1 MRTIILPASIPFIF
15 AGIRI
20 GFSSAWVGC
29 IVAEMTAAITGVGG
43 LLLESASRFKTADV
57 FVAIFGI
64 MVVAVTIQWLMS
76 RLETR
81 LTPWRRGAEDGH

>member
-1 MRTIILPASIPFIF
+1 
-15 AGIRI
+15 
-20 GFSSAWVGC
+20 
-29 IVAEMTAAITGVGG
+29 MTAAITGVGG

-81 LTPWRRGAEDGH
+81 LTPWRRGAVDGH